1 MPTTSTT
8 TSATTF
14 PTTAPSTAEASAS
27 APGHWP
33 EGPLLAYVGD
43 DFTGSTDV
51 MEAFTAAGVP
61 TVLFLSPPDA
71 KWVDKFKGMRCIGL
85 ATTARG
91 QSPEWMDANLPDAF
105 AKLRAFG
112 APILQYKVC
121 STFDSSPHIGSIG
134 RAIDIGTAM
143 MPGRWS
149 PMVVGAPRLRRF
161 QAFGNLFAIAD
172 SANGP
177 VGHRLDRHP
186 TMSRHPVT
194 PMHEADLR
202 LHLSA
207 QTQRRIELIDLV
219 QSNAGVG
226 PARLDAIASQTTGPN
241 DAPVVLIDVVDETT
255 LAEAGRLVWQGRTAG
270 LPNDASAPAAGGAVP
285 RTIGDQALSPA
296 GGLFSASSS
305 GLQYALAAHWRAL
318 GLVPATPSLPVATPV
333 GTIAVVSGSCS
344 PATAE
349 QIDWARHHG
358 FEILR
363 LDIAQVLN
371 PVTHAAEIERLV
383 STAATALARGTS
395 PLIASAEGPNDPAVT
410 GFDALAQTAGL
421 TRTHA
426 AEQVG
431 VALAQVMRH
440 LLDRA
445 PALKRIV
452 VAGGDSSGA
461 VAGALEIDALS
472 VAAGLS
478 PGVPLCR
485 AWSDNPRRNG
495 LEIALKSGQLG
506 GLDFFGRV
514 ITG

>member
-1 MPTTSTT
+1 M
-8 TSATTF
+8 TTF
-14 PTTAPSTAEASAS
+14 NTLSPD
-27 APGHWP
+27 HWP
-33 EGPLLAYVGD
+33 DGPLLAYVGD

-61 TVLFLSPPDA
+61 TVLFLSPPA
-71 KWVDKFKGMRCIGL
+71 AHWVERFKGMRCLGL

-91 QSPEWMDANLPDAF
+91 QSPAWMDANLPESF
-105 AKLRAFG
+105 AKLKAFG

-121 STFDSSPHIGSIG
+121 STFDSAPDIGSIG
-134 RAIDIGTAM
+134 RAIDIGAAM

-172 SANGP
+172 SADGP
-177 VGHRLDRHP
+177 VGYRLDRHP

-202 LHLSA
+202 RHLGA
-207 QTQRRIELIDLV
+207 QTARRIELIDLV
-219 QSNAGVG
+219 QSNTGVG
-226 PARLDAIASQTTGPN
+226 AERRDALAGQATSPA
-241 DAPVVLIDVVDETT
+241 DAPVVLIDVVDEAT
-255 LAEAGRLVWQGRTAG
+255 LAQAGQLVWQGR
-270 LPNDASAPAAGGAVP
+270 AA
-285 RTIGDQALSPA
+285 
-296 GGLFSASSS
+296 GLFSASSS
-305 GLQYALAAHWRAL
+305 GLQYALVAHWRAL
-318 GLVPATPSLPVATPV
+318 GLVPVVPSLPAASAVQ
-333 GTIAVVSGSCS
+333 TIAVVSGSCS

-349 QIDWARHHG
+349 QIDWAASHG
-358 FEILR
+358 FVVLR
-363 LDIAQVLN
+363 LEIAKVLN
-371 PVTHAAEIERLV
+371 PATHAGEIERLV
-383 STAATALARGTS
+383 NLAAAALAQGTS
-395 PLIASAEGPNDPAVT
+395 PLVASAEGPHDPAVT
-410 GFDALAQTAGL
+410 GFDAMAQAAGL

-431 VALAQVMRH
+431 LALAQVMRG
-440 LLDRA
+440 LLDCA
-445 PALKRIV
+445 PTLRRIV

-485 AWSDNPRRNG
+485 AWSDNPRRDG

-514 ITG
+514 KTG

>member
-1 MPTTSTT
+1 MNPPDPSPRATPTASITSTA
-8 TSATTF
+8 SPAS
-14 PTTAPSTAEASAS
+14 PEALGA
-27 APGHWP
+27 WP
-33 EGPLLAYVGD
+33 DGPLLAYLGD

-61 TVLFLSPPDA
+61 TVLFLSPPDE
-71 KWVDKFKGMRCIGL
+71 KWVKKFTGMRAIGL

-91 QSPEWMDANLPDAF
+91 QNPAWMEAHLPDAF
-105 AKLRAFG
+105 AKLNAFG

-121 STFDSSPHIGSIG
+121 STFDSSPTIGSIG
-134 RAIDIGTAM
+134 RAIDIGTRLTQ
-143 MPGRWS
+143 GRWS
-149 PMVVGAPRLRRF
+149 PMVVGAPRLRRY

-172 SANGP
+172 SPDGP

-202 LHLSA
+202 LHLGA

-219 QSNAGVG
+219 QSNAGTG
-226 PARLDAIASQTTGPN
+226 AARRDAIAGETSTPA
-241 DAPVVLIDVVDETT
+241 DAPVVLIDVVDEAT
-255 LAEAGRLVWQGRTAG
+255 LAEAGRLVWQGRAAG
-270 LPNDASAPAAGGAVP
+270 LERGQADSASG
-285 RTIGDQALSPA
+285 TALSGTA
-296 GGLFSASSS
+296 LFSASSS

-318 GLVPATPSLPVATPV
+318 GLLPAVPSLRVATPV
-333 GTIAVVSGSCS
+333 DNIAVVSGSCS

-349 QIDWARHHG
+349 QIAWARASG
-358 FEILR
+358 FEVLR
-363 LDIAQVLN
+363 LDIARALN
-371 PVTHAAEIERLV
+371 PATLAAEIERLV
-383 STAATALARGTS
+383 SAAATVLAKGTS

-410 GFDALAQTAGL
+410 GFDAVAQAAGL
-421 TRTHA
+421 TRTVA

-431 VALAQVMRH
+431 AALAQVMRQ
-440 LLDRA
+440 LLDRT

-461 VAGALEIDALS
+461 VAGALEIAALS
-472 VAAGLS
+472 VAAGLA

-485 AWSDNPRRNG
+485 AWSDNPRRDG

-514 ITG
+514 KTG

>member
-1 MPTTSTT
+1 MNSSTS
-8 TSATTF
+8 
-14 PTTAPSTAEASAS
+14 APSTAS
-27 APGHWP
+27 APSAEPTAQWP

-61 TVLFLSPPDA
+61 TVLFLSPPAA

-91 QSPEWMDANLPDAF
+91 QNPAWMDANLPDAF

-121 STFDSSPHIGSIG
+121 STFDSAPHIGSIG

-172 SANGP
+172 SADGP

-202 LHLSA
+202 LHLGA
-207 QTQRRIELIDLV
+207 QTQRRIDLIDLV
-219 QSNAGVG
+219 QSNAGAG
-226 PARLDAIASQTTGPN
+226 PARRDAMASQASAPGA
-241 DAPVVLIDVVDETT
+241 APVVLIDVVDEAT

-270 LPNDASAPAAGGAVP
+270 LPAG
-285 RTIGDQALSPA
+285 QA

-318 GLVPATPSLPVATPV
+318 GLLPAVPSLPVASPV
-333 GTIAVVSGSCS
+333 NTIAVVSGSCS

-349 QIDWARHHG
+349 QIHWARQHG

-371 PVTHAAEIERLV
+371 PATHAAEVERLV
-383 STAATALARGTS
+383 STAAAALAKGTS

-410 GFDALAQTAGL
+410 GFDSLAAAAGL

-440 LLDRA
+440 LLDRT
-445 PALKRIV
+445 PSLKRIV

-485 AWSDNPRRNG
+485 AWSDNPRRDG

-514 ITG
+514 KAG

>member
-1 MPTTSTT
+1 MNPSNPAASPQPTHS
-8 TSATTF
+8 
-14 PTTAPSTAEASAS
+14 PAPAS
-27 APGHWP
+27 APAAAWP
-33 EGPLLAYVGD
+33 DGPLLAYLGD

-61 TVLFLSPPDA
+61 TVLFLSPPA
-71 KWVDKFKGMRCIGL
+71 PHWVERFKGMRAIGL

-91 QSPEWMDANLPDAF
+91 QNPAWMDANLPGAF
-105 AKLRAFG
+105 AKLQAFG

-121 STFDSSPHIGSIG
+121 STFDSSPDIGSIG
-134 RAIDIGTAM
+134 RAIDIGTRL

-172 SANGP
+172 GADGP

-202 LHLSA
+202 LHLGA
-207 QTQRRIELIDLV
+207 QTQRRLELIDLA
-219 QSNAGVG
+219 QSNAGAG
-226 PARLDAIASQTTGPN
+226 PERRDAIACTTPGPE
-241 DAPVVLIDVVDETT
+241 DAPVVLIDVVDEAT
-255 LAEAGRLVWQGRTAG
+255 LAEAGRLVWQGRAAG
-270 LPNDASAPAAGGAVP
+270 LGTGQV
-285 RTIGDQALSPA
+285 

-305 GLQYALAAHWRAL
+305 GLQYALAAHWRAQ
-318 GLVPATPSLPVATPV
+318 GLLPAVPSLPVARPV
-333 GTIAVVSGSCS
+333 DTIAVVSGSCS

-349 QIDWARHHG
+349 QIDWARSHG
-358 FEILR
+358 FTVLR
-363 LDIAQVLN
+363 LDIAKALH
-371 PVTHAAEIERLV
+371 PASHADEIERLV
-383 STAATALARGTS
+383 SQAAALLSNGTS

-410 GFDALAQTAGL
+410 GFDAIAHAAGL
-421 TRTHA
+421 SRTHA

-431 VALAQVMRH
+431 VALAQVMRQ

-472 VAAGLS
+472 VVAGLA

-485 AWSDNPRRNG
+485 AWSDNPRRDG
-495 LEIALKSGQLG
+495 LQIALKSGQLG

-514 ITG
+514 KTG